1 MHKATVLIPG
11 RAGVW
16 ISVSDSRN
24 LCLSSELEW
33 PLQLEPPSPT
43 EERALPPLL
52 LTPHHWVPHF
62 PLCSLGL
69 TIPQIWPHL
78 HPCFE
83 YIYSQPAFP
92 PVLWEPYPVAW
103 KQGRNPGSQ
112 KKMSCCYS
120 TVIHTCS
127 YRPFYRW
134 LAVFTGYWLGIG
146 DCYSFS
152 LYSQIRVGGTLSH
165 YLV

>member
-24 LCLSSELEW
+24 LCLSSELQW

-43 EERALPPLL
+43 EERALPPSPPHSSSLGASFSTLL
-52 LTPHHWVPHF
+52 SWSHHTSNLTPLTPLLWIHLF
-62 PLCSLGL
+62 PACLPPCALG
-69 TIPQIWPHL
+69 TIPSSL
-78 HPCFE
+78 
-83 YIYSQPAFP
+83 
-92 PVLWEPYPVAW
+92 

-134 LAVFTGYWLGIG
+134 LAVFTGYWLGIR
-146 DCYSFS
+146 DCCSFS
-152 LYSQIRVGGTLSH
+152 LYLQIRVGGTLSP